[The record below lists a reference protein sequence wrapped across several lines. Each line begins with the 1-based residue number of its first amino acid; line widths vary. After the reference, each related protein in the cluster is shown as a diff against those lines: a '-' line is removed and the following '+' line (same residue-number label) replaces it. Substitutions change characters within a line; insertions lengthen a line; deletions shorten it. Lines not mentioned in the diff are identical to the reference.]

1 MKPDSMEKYVIEDLF
16 EDYTNAR
23 SAMISGIIKQ
33 LVKVVDDTHA
43 LKVDDSYDTFHNC
56 NTKEDENI
64 KYITTDGESIFLM
77 SGEEECFFDMFNYG
91 SVDWDCFID
100 LLTSDYEVVEIDWV
114 NMI

>member
-1 MKPDSMEKYVIEDLF
+1 MKPDSMKKSIIEELF
-16 EDYTNAR
+16 ESYENAR
-23 SAMISGIIKQ
+23 SAMISGIVNH
-33 LVKVVDDTHA
+33 LTKVVDNNHA
-43 LKVDDSYDTFHNC
+43 LKVEDSYDAFHNC

-77 SGEEECFFDMFNYG
+77 SGEEECFFDMLNYG

-100 LLTSDYEVVEIDWV
+100 LLTSDCEVVEIDWV